1 MPRKGQARE
10 AKCPKCLDVIRE
22 MIPWRESIN
31 TGGWRGLLKSDIC
44 FFFIM
49 IHKQLQLKQKMHY
62 IRILHVCLLI
72 FSTVYGK
79 SLVNTAYVPSYQYLY
94 QIQKHLL
101 QECWIHMMSKISEP
115 GENSKCMK
123 QVTLDGK
130 QFCAIK

>member
-31 TGGWRGLLKSDIC
+31 TRGWRGLLKSDIC
-44 FFFIM
+44 FFVIM
-49 IHKQLQLKQKMHY
+49 LHKQLQLKQKMHY
-62 IRILHVCLLI
+62 IRISHVCLLF
-72 FSTVYGK
+72 FSTVYDK
-79 SLVNTAYVPSYQYLY
+79 PLVNRAYVPNYQYLY
-94 QIQKHLL
+94 QIKRIFYKNAEYLWWAKFLNQVRRVTCK
-101 QECWIHMMSKISEP
+101 
-115 GENSKCMK
+115 K